1 MQSGRAPLH
10 EIMSAFASL
19 LDRGYEYIFDIS
31 NVVDRLTRAGAY
43 VNVIDKVSYHEAPY
57 YNN

>member
-1 MQSGRAPLH
+1 
-10 EIMSAFASL
+10 MSAFASL

-31 NVVDRLTRAGAY
+31 NVVDRLTRAGAD
-43 VNVIDKVSYHEAPY
+43 VNVIDKVSYREAPY